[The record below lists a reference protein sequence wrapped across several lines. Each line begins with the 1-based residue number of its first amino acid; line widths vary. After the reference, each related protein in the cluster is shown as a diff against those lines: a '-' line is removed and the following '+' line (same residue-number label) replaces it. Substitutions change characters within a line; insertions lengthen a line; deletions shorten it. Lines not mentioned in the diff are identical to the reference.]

1 MCRVGAGIVGV
12 VRERPDETG
21 HAPAGHLPH
30 VPGAHDW
37 HVPREY
43 FEPRPGITYAAGMRL
58 LRSTDLALR
67 VLMRLAV
74 TSGSVP
80 TTREVADAMK
90 VPYTHTAKVVAELQ
104 HMGLVA
110 ARRGRG
116 GGLTLTEAG
125 RTASVGRIVRAFE
138 GDGDVVD
145 CDGTVPCPLASAC
158 RLRGALRRAQE
169 AFFASLDPLT
179 VADMVAAPTG
189 SLLLGI
195 TGEPDGDPA
204 GGSAGT

>member
-1 MCRVGAGIVGV
+1 
-12 VRERPDETG
+12 
-21 HAPAGHLPH
+21 
-30 VPGAHDW
+30 
-37 HVPREY
+37 
-43 FEPRPGITYAAGMRL
+43 MRL

-74 TSGSVP
+74 AGGTTP
-80 TTREVADAMK
+80 TTREVAAAMQ

-104 HMGLVA
+104 HMSLLE

-116 GGLTLTEAG
+116 GGLALTEKG
-125 RTASVGRIVRAFE
+125 RTASVGAVVRAFE

-145 CDGTVPCPLASAC
+145 CEGGAAPCPLNAAC

-179 VADMVAAPTG
+179 VSDMVAEPTG
-189 SLLLGI
+189 PLLLGI
-195 TGEPDGDPA
+195 PRLG
-204 GGSAGT
+204 

>member
-1 MCRVGAGIVGV
+1 
-12 VRERPDETG
+12 
-21 HAPAGHLPH
+21 
-30 VPGAHDW
+30 
-37 HVPREY
+37 
-43 FEPRPGITYAAGMRL
+43 MRL

-74 TSGSVP
+74 TGDDPAAASTTPRTPATP
-80 TTREVADAMK
+80 TTRDVAAAMD

-104 HMGLVA
+104 HLGLLE

-116 GGLTLTEAG
+116 GGLALTERG
-125 RTASVGRIVRAFE
+125 RTASVGAIVRAFE

-145 CDGTVPCPLASAC
+145 CEGTTPCPLASGC

-179 VADMVAAPTG
+179 LTDIVADPTG
-189 SLLLGI
+189 PLLLDI
-195 TGEPDGDPA
+195 ARPARTGPPPA
-204 GGSAGT
+204 GPSTGRAPGSASSGP